1 MKLKQKILKGISNT
15 DLAIGNDFSLHHVIG
30 TPFYLG
36 NLDSIKNLFT
46 EEELI
51 LIPDD
56 EEQLPDLIIPDA
68 VSFEHFLKS
77 NKTNETN

>member
-1 MKLKQKILKGISNT
+1 MKLKQRILKGITNSE
-15 DLAIGNDFSLHHVIG
+15 LAIGNDLSLHHVIG
-30 TPFYLG
+30 SPFYLG

-46 EEELI
+46 QEELT

-68 VSFEHFLKS
+68 ISLEHFIKS
-77 NKTNETN
+77 NQK

>member
-1 MKLKQKILKGISNT
+1 MKLRQRILKGISNT
-15 DLAIGNDFSLHHVIG
+15 DLAIGNDLSLHHVIG

-46 EEELI
+46 EEELK

-56 EEQLPDLIIPDA
+56 EESLPDLIIPDA
-68 VSFEHFLKS
+68 VSFEHFIKS
-77 NKTNETN
+77 NQK